1 VVRSMSSRSTSPLT
15 LGIDVSA
22 PAPSIGLYTPE
33 QRARRDATRW
43 TLIQGILAPLQFLIC
58 IVSAVLVVRY
68 LATGQGL
75 EIANLSV
82 LIKTGVLLLIM
93 VTGSIWEKVVFD
105 EWLFAAPFF
114 WEDVV
119 SMGVIALHLAY
130 VTALFTESLS
140 VRGRM
145 LLALV
150 AYAAYVINAVQFV
163 LKLRA
168 ARLQEATERASAR
181 SAAPSIVGAAA

>member
-1 VVRSMSSRSTSPLT
+1 M
-15 LGIDVSA
+15 SA
-22 PAPSIGLYTPE
+22 PATSIGLYTPE
-33 QRARRDATRW
+33 QRARRDASRW
-43 TLIQGILAPLQFLIC
+43 TLVQGILAPLQFLVC
-58 IVSAVLVVRY
+58 LVSAALVLRY
-68 LATGQGL
+68 LAIGEGL
-75 EIANLSV
+75 AIANLSV

-105 EWLFAAPFF
+105 EWLFAKPFF

-130 VTALFTESLS
+130 VAALFTEALS

-150 AYAAYVINAVQFV
+150 AYAAYVLNAVQFV

-168 ARLQEATERASAR
+168 ARLQEAAQR
-181 SAAPSIVGAAA
+181 STSPTTAASIVGATT